1 LLSINVNINVHRN
14 SIPVVVYG
22 CETWPL
28 TLLRAI
34 GNSVLRKI
42 FGPQREDVRGEW
54 TRLYNEEI
62 NNL

>member
-1 LLSINVNINVHRN
+1 V
-14 SIPVVVYG
+14 
-22 CETWPL
+22 
-28 TLLRAI
+28 I

-62 NNL
+62 NDL